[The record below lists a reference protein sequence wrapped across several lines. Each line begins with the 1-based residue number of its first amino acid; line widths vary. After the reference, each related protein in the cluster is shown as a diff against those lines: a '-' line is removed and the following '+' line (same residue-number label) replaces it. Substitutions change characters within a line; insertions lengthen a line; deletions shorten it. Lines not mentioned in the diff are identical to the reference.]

1 MYSDLDAQSD
11 GCTSGLDEDGMW
23 KESEGKMRRK
33 LFNVTVGP
41 LVILMA
47 IVQASSVIAAP
58 FLVATTAA
66 NSDRSPQVVDIN
78 WSGAAIAE
86 AVMQQARP
94 TATAQSTVVSRPTVS
109 AVAQITDTNA
119 LTTSRALTGAPT
131 LTDTSALT
139 STTSLS
145 ESLAATVTQRITP
158 GTTVSPAVG
167 ITATVPLTPVEVLDN
182 ATDVAADAA
191 YAAPIEGTI
200 IANRTDAN
208 VRFFVEGATYQ
219 LDPLRSIGVTLPRV
233 TAVLNLFN
241 CDANTPETTD
251 GCFWDPYLLDRDGFY
266 EIIPGADVGS
276 LVNLTLQPAGNP
288 PSNQIWLQNRTGSR
302 ESIFYEGETIELP
315 PSSVREFAATAEAP
329 ALFYLR
335 SCLAITD
342 RTVCEWSPVSAEA
355 GFYYA
360 LVETTRPGNVPN
372 SNIETLELKP
382 IISPDGN
389 TIETPPQLVCQLQ
402 VPALNVRSG
411 PGLEY
416 EIISKVRGTEQEP
429 GRITV
434 IGRSTDSQWL
444 AVDERAAAGGWVTGS
459 ASFVDCNGDIS
470 ALPEAEVVNGRLAP
484 TPVPVAA
491 PPATTTNTTGTT
503 PTNEGT
509 TDNTA
514 APPPAT
520 EVITETSEPATPATL
535 SIPAGQAL
543 IIINNGFDQQI
554 RFTLDQRYRVDP
566 GPSEYDLQPGGSMSL
581 LVYPGA
587 IAFSASSPWRGLSGN
602 TEFFINEKE
611 SRTLW
616 VIFVPDPD
624 GSGRWN
630 LQY

>member
-1 MYSDLDAQSD
+1 
-11 GCTSGLDEDGMW
+11 MW

-33 LFNVTVGP
+33 LYFVTVGP
-41 LVILMA
+41 LVLFMA
-47 IVQASSVIAAP
+47 IIQTGRLA
-58 FLVATTAA
+58 AA
-66 NSDRSPQVVDIN
+66 NNQAAVTPLHSSYSPQV
-78 WSGAAIAE
+78 E
-86 AVMQQARP
+86 MAVRP
-94 TATAQSTVVSRPTVS
+94 ATAITQPPAQQVSPTKTQSPS
-109 AVAQITDTNA
+109 ADSPRVRAAAQITDTATVTATTGITPTQALTGRLTLTNAVPVSESAAITVSAAPTTATA
-119 LTTSRALTGAPT
+119 LTTTVGVT
-131 LTDTSALT
+131 T
-139 STTSLS
+139 ST
-145 ESLAATVTQRITP
+145 
-158 GTTVSPAVG
+158 
-167 ITATVPLTPVEVLDN
+167 PLTQVEVVDDTN
-182 ATDVAADAA
+182 ADAA

-219 LDPLRSIGVTLPRV
+219 LDPLRSVGVALPRV

-241 CDANTPETTD
+241 CDADTPETTD

-266 EIIPGADVGS
+266 EVVAGADAGS

-288 PSNQIWLQNRTGSR
+288 PSGQIWLQNRTGNR

-315 PSSVREFAATAEAP
+315 PASVRTFTAAADAP

-342 RTVCEWSPVSAEA
+342 RTVCEWAPVSAES

-360 LVETTRPGNVPN
+360 LVETTLPGNVPN
-372 SNIETLELKP
+372 STIETLELEP
-382 IISPDGN
+382 ILSSGGD
-389 TIETPPQLVCQLQ
+389 TIETPPQLICQLQ
-402 VPALNVRSG
+402 VPTLNVRSG

-434 IGRSTDSQWL
+434 IGRSADSQWL
-444 AVDERAAAGGWVTGS
+444 AVDERVASGGWVTGS
-459 ASFVDCNGDIS
+459 ASFVECTGDIN
-470 ALPEAEVVNGRLAP
+470 ALPEAEVTDGRLAP
-484 TPVPVAA
+484 TPAPVVA
-491 PPATTTNTTGTT
+491 PTAPATANSPSNPDTSAEDTGA
-503 PTNEGT
+503 
-509 TDNTA
+509 TD
-514 APPPAT
+514 PAST
-520 EVITETSEPATPATL
+520 VVTETTEPATPAPL

-566 GPSEYDLQPGGSMSL
+566 GLSEYDLQPGESISF
-581 LVYPGA
+581 LVYPGP

-616 VIFVPDPD
+616 IVFVPDPD
-624 GSGRWN
+624 GSGRWI

>member
-1 MYSDLDAQSD
+1 
-11 GCTSGLDEDGMW
+11 MW

-58 FLVATTAA
+58 SVVATTAT
-66 NSDRSPQVVDIN
+66 STDRSLQVVDIN

-119 LTTSRALTGAPT
+119 LTTARALTSTPT
-131 LTDTSALT
+131 LTDTSVLT

-145 ESLAATVTQRITP
+145 ASLATTVTPRITP
-158 GTTVSPAVG
+158 GTTVSPTVG

-182 ATDVAADAA
+182 AADVAADAA

-434 IGRSTDSQWL
+434 IGRSADSQWL